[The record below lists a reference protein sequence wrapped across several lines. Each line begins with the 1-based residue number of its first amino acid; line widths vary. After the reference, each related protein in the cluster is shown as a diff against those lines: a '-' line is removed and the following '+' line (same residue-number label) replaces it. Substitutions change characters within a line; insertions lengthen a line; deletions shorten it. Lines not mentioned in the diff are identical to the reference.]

1 MTLVIVCTET
11 VSAMATSSD
20 CQTYYY
26 EYNTLTGESSPID
39 PIDYTIVEEPQSE
52 TIYYPQYLA
61 WTFVSYS
68 QNSYTPNNEYREIAS
83 NRVDNRGN
91 PYAEADLFCKVAT
104 SGTVE
109 ASMTTGMSVGGELDA
124 IVAKV
129 KTDVNVSATLS
140 ASYTSGY
147 RCGSSTKVPPTKV
160 GYMWLYV
167 VGYYSNGTST
177 YQILDTS
184 TDQLRTVQQ

>member
-1 MTLVIVCTET
+1 M
-11 VSAMATSSD
+11 
-20 CQTYYY
+20 
-26 EYNTLTGESSPID
+26 NTT
-39 PIDYTIVEEPQSE
+39 
-52 TIYYPQYLA
+52 
-61 WTFVSYS
+61 
-68 QNSYTPNNEYREIAS
+68 NNESREIAY

-91 PYAEADLFCKVAT
+91 PYAEADLYCEVAT
-104 SGTVE
+104 SGTVG
-109 ASMTTGMSVGGELDA
+109 ASITTGMSVGGELDA

-129 KTDVNVSATLS
+129 KTEVNVSATLS

-177 YQILDTS
+177 YRVLDTS
-184 TDQLRTVQQ
+184 TDQIRTVQQGSGALVPRANSFNYKIEIKNS